1 MRWSKVVVAVAA
13 LGFVA
18 ASAASANV
26 PSFMRQT
33 GLTCNQCHMT
43 WTPTPDM
50 TFTGIKFRVNG
61 YRTPWV
67 AEKIEAGEEGALN
80 GRRLA
85 LSLTGY
91 FTYHM
96 RANLFQQS
104 KPTSSPAVAEPEPSP
119 VASNPFSSLAW
130 DWTGPITENMGI
142 WTEWYSAGGG
152 TINVGTGNGIGF
164 VRNDEF
170 DVRMAFNPGDGG
182 NIVSI
187 FMNNQ
192 THNANFFGA
201 FNSGATSGQGQFI
214 HMGVAAWLKDRVT
227 LQLMVAPGN
236 DNLDYERMNYG
247 VVIGLLPLNSDALYL
262 VPTLSILTGDD
273 QTPMVSTTATV
284 TSAAGST
291 AFSNV
296 VTRDGITG
304 ISAYRAGGQ
313 PYAATDLGDATRV
326 LFDVRFGALDRG
338 KWSFTSATGIS
349 VQSETYSDGAKTKLT
364 SFGTAWR
371 LFYDRTYGI
380 NVGLNKRTTYE
391 FTDAAGGV
399 HEIPSDI
406 GYSVLLVYRQ
416 AMNFA
421 WEFGFSNAQSLKL
434 GENWRNGWSW
444 NLQWHFLY

>member
-1 MRWSKVVVAVAA
+1 
-13 LGFVA
+13 
-18 ASAASANV
+18 
-26 PSFMRQT
+26 
-33 GLTCNQCHMT
+33 MT

-67 AEKIEAGEEGALN
+67 TEKIEAGEEGALN

-91 FTYHM
+91 FTFHM
-96 RANLFQQS
+96 RSNLFQQS
-104 KPTSSPAVAEPEPSP
+104 KPSSSPASPEPEASP

-130 DWTGPITENMGI
+130 DWTGPITENVGI
-142 WTEWYSAGGG
+142 WTEWYSTQGSNGQ
-152 TINVGTGNGIGF
+152 VGNLLSL
-164 VRNDEF
+164 VRNDEY

-214 HMGVAAWLKDRVT
+214 HMGVAAWLKDRVA
-227 LQLMVAPGN
+227 LQIAVAPGS

-247 VVIGLLPLNSDALYL
+247 FVLGVLPLNSDALYL
-262 VPTLSILTGDD
+262 VPTLSVMTGDD
-273 QTPMVSTTATV
+273 MTPMVSTTALT
-284 TSAAGST
+284 TPWPGT
-291 AFSNV
+291 V

-304 ISAYRAGGQ
+304 ISAYRAGGT
-313 PYAATDLGDATRV
+313 PYAASDLGDATRV

-338 KWSFTSATGIS
+338 KLSFTSATGVS
-349 VQSETYSDGAKTKLT
+349 VQNETYSDGAKTEMV
-364 SFGTAWR
+364 SFGTTWR
-371 LFYDRTYGI
+371 VFYDRTYGI
-380 NVGLNKRTTYE
+380 NFGVNKRLTYD

-399 HEIPSDI
+399 HSIPNDLA
-406 GYSVLLVYRQ
+406 YSVLLVYRQ

-421 WEFGFSNAQSLKL
+421 WEFGFSNNQSLKL

>member
-1 MRWSKVVVAVAA
+1 MRWLKIVVPVAA
-13 LGFVA
+13 LGVLA
-18 ASAASANV
+18 ATTASANV
-26 PSFMRQT
+26 PSYTRQT

-91 FTYHM
+91 LTYHM
-96 RANLFQQS
+96 RSNLFQQS
-104 KPTSSPAVAEPEPSP
+104 KPSSSPAAAEPDPSP

-130 DWTGPITENMGI
+130 DWTGPITENVGI

-152 TINVGTGNGIGF
+152 TLSSGQVGNSISF
-164 VRNDEF
+164 VRNDEY

-201 FNSGATSGQGQFI
+201 FNSGAASAQGQFI
-214 HMGVAAWLKDRVT
+214 HLGVAAWLKDRVA
-227 LQLMVAPGN
+227 LQFAIMPGS

-247 VVIGLLPLNSDALYL
+247 IVVGLLPLNTDALYL

-273 QTPMVSTTATV
+273 MVPMVSTTAL
-284 TSAAGST
+284 ST
-291 AFSNV
+291 PWPGTV
-296 VTRDGITG
+296 VTRDGVQG
-304 ISAYRAGGQ
+304 VSAYRAGGK
-313 PYAATDLGDATRV
+313 PYAAVDQGDATRV

-338 KWSFTSATGIS
+338 PWSFTSATGIS
-349 VQSETYSDGAKTKLT
+349 TQKETYTDGAKTDLLAVGF
-364 SFGTAWR
+364 SGR
-371 LFYDRTYGI
+371 IFYNRTYGI
-380 NVGLNKRTTYE
+380 NFGINKRLNYE

-399 HEIPSDI
+399 HDIPSDL
-406 GYSVLLVYRQ
+406 GYNVMLVYRQ

-421 WEFGFSNAQSLKL
+421 WEFGFSNNQSLRL
-434 GENWRNGWSW
+434 AENYRNGWSW

>member
-1 MRWSKVVVAVAA
+1 MRWSKVVVATAA
-13 LGFVA
+13 LGVFA

-67 AEKIEAGEEGALN
+67 SEKIEAGEEGALN

-96 RANLFQQS
+96 RSNLFQQS
-104 KPTSSPAVAEPEPSP
+104 KPSSSPAVAEPEASP

-130 DWTGPITENMGI
+130 DWTGPITENVGI
-142 WTEWYSAGGG
+142 WTEWYSTQGSNGQL
-152 TINVGTGNGIGF
+152 GNLLSL

-170 DVRMAFNPGDGG
+170 DVRMAWNPGDGG

-201 FNSGATSGQGQFI
+201 FNSGATAGQGQFI
-214 HMGVAAWLKDRVT
+214 HMGVAAWLKDRVA
-227 LQLMVAPGN
+227 LQLMVAPGS

-247 VVIGLLPLNSDALYL
+247 IVLGVLPLNSDALYV
-262 VPTLSILTGDD
+262 VPTLSIITGDD
-273 QTPMVSTTATV
+273 MTPMVSTTALT
-284 TSAAGST
+284 TPWPGT
-291 AFSNV
+291 L
-296 VTRDGITG
+296 VTRDGVPG
-304 ISAYRAGGQ
+304 ISAYRAGGV
-313 PYAATDLGDATRV
+313 PYAASDLGDATRM

-338 KWSFTSATGIS
+338 KLSFTSATGFS
-349 VQSETYSDGAKTKLT
+349 VQNETYSDGAKTDLV
-364 SFGTAWR
+364 SFGTTWR
-371 LFYDRTYGI
+371 VFYDRTYGI
-380 NVGLNKRTTYE
+380 NFGVNKRLKYD
-391 FTDAAGGV
+391 FTDAAGNV

-406 GYSVLLVYRQ
+406 AYSVLLVYRQ

-421 WEFGFSNAQSLKL
+421 WEFGFSNNQSLRL

>member
-1 MRWSKVVVAVAA
+1 
-13 LGFVA
+13 
-18 ASAASANV
+18 
-26 PSFMRQT
+26 
-33 GLTCNQCHMT
+33 MT

-67 AEKIEAGEEGALN
+67 TEKIEAGEEGALN

-91 FTYHM
+91 FTFHM
-96 RANLFQQS
+96 RSNLFQQS
-104 KPTSSPAVAEPEPSP
+104 KPSSSPASPEPEASP
-119 VASNPFSSLAW
+119 VASNPFSSIAW
-130 DWTGPITENMGI
+130 DWTGPITENVGI
-142 WTEWYSAGGG
+142 WTEWYSTQGSNGQ
-152 TINVGTGNGIGF
+152 VGNLLSL
-164 VRNDEF
+164 VRNDEY

-214 HMGVAAWLKDRVT
+214 HMGVAAWLKDRVA
-227 LQLMVAPGN
+227 LQIAVAPGN

-247 VVIGLLPLNSDALYL
+247 FVLGVLPLNSDALYL
-262 VPTLSILTGDD
+262 VPTLSVMTGDD
-273 QTPMVSTTATV
+273 MTPMVSTTALT
-284 TSAAGST
+284 TPWPGT
-291 AFSNV
+291 V

-304 ISAYRAGGQ
+304 ISAYRAGGT
-313 PYAATDLGDATRV
+313 PYAASDLGDATRV

-338 KWSFTSATGIS
+338 KLSFTSATGVS
-349 VQSETYSDGAKTKLT
+349 VQNETYSDGAKTEMV
-364 SFGTAWR
+364 SFGTTWR
-371 LFYDRTYGI
+371 VFYDRTYGI
-380 NVGLNKRTTYE
+380 NFGVNKRLTYD

-399 HEIPSDI
+399 HSIPNDLA
-406 GYSVLLVYRQ
+406 YSVLLVYRQ

-421 WEFGFSNAQSLKL
+421 WEFGFSNNQSLKL

>member
-1 MRWSKVVVAVAA
+1 MRWSKVVVAIAA
-13 LGFVA
+13 LGVFA
-18 ASAASANV
+18 ASAANANV

-67 AEKIEAGEEGALN
+67 TEKIEAGEEGALN

-91 FTYHM
+91 FTFHM

-104 KPTSSPAVAEPEPSP
+104 KPASSTAVAEPEASP

-130 DWTGPITENMGI
+130 DWTGPITENVGI
-142 WTEWYSAGGG
+142 WTEWYSTQGSNGQ
-152 TINVGTGNGIGF
+152 VGNLLSL

-214 HMGVAAWLKDRVT
+214 HMGVAAWLKDRVA
-227 LQLMVAPGN
+227 LQLMVAPGS

-247 VVIGLLPLNSDALYL
+247 FVLGVLPLNSDALYL
-262 VPTLSILTGDD
+262 VPTLSVLTGDD
-273 QTPMVSTTATV
+273 QIPMVST
-284 TSAAGST
+284 SALTTPWPGT
-291 AFSNV
+291 I
-296 VTRDGITG
+296 VTRDGVPG
-304 ISAYRAGGQ
+304 ISAYRAGGT

-338 KWSFTSATGIS
+338 KLSFTSATGIS
-349 VQSETYSDGAKTKLT
+349 IQNETYSDGAKTELM
-364 SFGTAWR
+364 SVGTTWR
-371 LFYDRTYGI
+371 VFYDRTYGI
-380 NVGLNKRTTYE
+380 NFGVNKRTTYT
-391 FTDAAGGV
+391 FTDAAGGA
-399 HEIPSDI
+399 HEIPSDLA
-406 GYSVLLVYRQ
+406 YSVLLVYRQ

-421 WEFGFSNAQSLKL
+421 WEFGFSNNQSLRL
-434 GENWRNGWSW
+434 GENYRNGWSW

>member
-1 MRWSKVVVAVAA
+1 
-13 LGFVA
+13 
-18 ASAASANV
+18 
-26 PSFMRQT
+26 
-33 GLTCNQCHMT
+33 
-43 WTPTPDM
+43 M

-91 FTYHM
+91 LTYHM
-96 RANLFQQS
+96 RSNLFQQS
-104 KPTSSPAVAEPEPSP
+104 KPSSSPAAAEPEASP

-130 DWTGPITENMGI
+130 DWTGPITENVGI
-142 WTEWYSAGGG
+142 WTEWYSTQGSNGQL
-152 TINVGTGNGIGF
+152 GNLLSL

-170 DVRMAFNPGDGG
+170 DVRMAWNPGDGG

-214 HMGVAAWLKDRVT
+214 HMGVAAWLKDRVA
-227 LQLMVAPGN
+227 LQIMVAPGS

-247 VVIGLLPLNSDALYL
+247 FVLGVLPLNSDALYV

-273 QTPMVSTTATV
+273 QTPMVSTTALT
-284 TSAAGST
+284 TPWPGT
-291 AFSNV
+291 L
-296 VTRDGITG
+296 VTRDGIPG
-304 ISAYRAGGQ
+304 ISAYRAGGV

-338 KWSFTSATGIS
+338 KLSFTSATGIS
-349 VQSETYSDGAKTKLT
+349 IQNETYSDGAKTDLM
-364 SFGTAWR
+364 SIGTTWR
-371 LFYDRTYGI
+371 VFYDRTYGI
-380 NVGLNKRTTYE
+380 NFGVNKRTKYD
-391 FTDAAGGV
+391 FTDAAGNV
-399 HEIPSDI
+399 HSIPSDI
-406 GYSVLLVYRQ
+406 AYSVLLVYRQ

-421 WEFGFSNAQSLKL
+421 WEFGFSNNQSLRL